1 MPKPVFSLG
10 VDVYRHLGISTCKDK
25 FYRRNE
31 PKSDC
36 LNWRQVKYF
45 AIVMD
50 TGQKHIC
57 AFLQMTD
64 IQTLET
70 IEDVV

>member
-1 MPKPVFSLG
+1 MPKSVFSLG
-10 VDVYRHLGISTCKDK
+10 VDVYRHLGISSCKDK

-31 PKSDC
+31 PKSDY

-45 AIVMD
+45 AIIMNS
-50 TGQKHIC
+50 GQKHRR

-64 IQTLET
+64 IWTLEN
-70 IEDVV
+70 IEDVL